1 MPRQNKTKPEIVK
14 DIREV
19 QEASRKRELVR
30 SVIFPFLVNLKEN
43 VGYTKVFL
51 QTFALA
57 LDRVFEEKGKSIK
70 VSEFIPRLKEIYTGD
85 KQSENE
91 LYIKL
96 YELLKDESVSDAVSI
111 AEMMPRIFEQYFTKT
126 SEKKSITDIPIE
138 ELLDGK

>member
-14 DIREV
+14 DIKEV

-30 SVIFPFLVNLKEN
+30 SVIFPFLVNLKET

-91 LYIKL
+91 LYIQL